1 MHIHIHIHIIY
12 ICVCVRA
19 CVSIPNFSLFRG
31 NMVISHYE
39 AWDFESYLGHGP
51 SVCIRLTSDDRLGK
65 FTKTDVPSLVSVGFV
80 QKRIDGNSMY
90 IYIKHLSTHTYIL

>member
-1 MHIHIHIHIIY
+1 MYGTHTHTYIYKYINIY
-12 ICVCVRA
+12 IYYIYIYVRA

-80 QKRIDGNSMY
+80 QKRIAGNSMY
-90 IYIKHLSTHTYIL
+90 I

>member
-1 MHIHIHIHIIY
+1 MYGTHTYIY
-12 ICVCVRA
+12 IYIYIYYIYIYVRA

-80 QKRIDGNSMY
+80 QKRIAGNSMY
-90 IYIKHLSTHTYIL
+90 I